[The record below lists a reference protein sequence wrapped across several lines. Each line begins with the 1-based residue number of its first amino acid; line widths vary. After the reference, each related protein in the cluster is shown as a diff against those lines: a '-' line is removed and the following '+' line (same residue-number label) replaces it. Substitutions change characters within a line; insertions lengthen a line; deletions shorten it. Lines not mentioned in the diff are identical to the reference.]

1 MEKLVRQIIDKFS
14 SIRDLHSN
22 GSLASSMEKLVRQII
37 DKFSSIR
44 RPKNWVLKLVS
55 LLFALFL
62 WYFVVGEDKVDMN
75 VTIPVEIVNLPRELV
90 ISNQF
95 KKQLEVTISGQR
107 SLIRGMTEQHISRTI
122 DLSKASPGTVVIQN
136 HPDSISLPRGLSIL
150 RIQPPTITLL
160 LDRLIQK
167 ELPIKPIL
175 VGKLDDNYK
184 LESVTADP
192 PTLEISGPQSI
203 LGIEQILNTSPID
216 INGLSQSTVKQV
228 PLALKTAISDLI
240 GEPVVAVRI
249 NIVEMQQQMEIADI
263 PIEFDRAE
271 DNQTGVIYQLQP
283 PTINVTAEIPLSMAQ
298 TTNNIRDIFN
308 AKVSPETLQT
318 GSTELKVH
326 VDTPPTVKIISIK
339 PETVILKISQT
350 RRLKIK
356 P

>member
-1 MEKLVRQIIDKFS
+1 MEKLVRQIIDNFS
-14 SIRDLHSN
+14 S
-22 GSLASSMEKLVRQII
+22 V
-37 DKFSSIR
+37 R

-75 VTIPVEIVNLPRELV
+75 VTIPVEIVNLPRDLV

-107 SLIRGMTEQHISRTI
+107 SLIRGMTSQHISRTI

-136 HPDSISLPRGLSIL
+136 HLDSIKLPRGLSIL
-150 RIQPPTITLL
+150 RVQPPTITLL

-175 VGKLDDNYK
+175 VGKVHNSYK
-184 LESVTADP
+184 LQKVTADP

-203 LGIEQILNTSPID
+203 LGAEQDLRTSPID
-216 INGLSQSTVKQV
+216 INDLNGSAVKQV
-228 PLALKTAISDLI
+228 PLALKPAIADLI

-249 NIVEMQQQMEIADI
+249 NIVELNQEMEFADI
-263 PIEFDRAE
+263 QVEIKSDAE
-271 DNQTGVIYQLQP
+271 TQTGQIYQLLP
-283 PTINVTAEIPLSMAQ
+283 PTVSITAEIPLKMAQ
-298 TTNNIRDIFN
+298 ATKDIRGLFHAEI
-308 AKVSPETLQT
+308 SPETLQA
-318 GSTELKVH
+318 GSFELKVL
-326 VDTPPTVKIISIK
+326 VETPPKVKIIAIK
-339 PETVILKISQT
+339 PETVTLKISQT
-350 RRLKIK
+350 RPLKIK